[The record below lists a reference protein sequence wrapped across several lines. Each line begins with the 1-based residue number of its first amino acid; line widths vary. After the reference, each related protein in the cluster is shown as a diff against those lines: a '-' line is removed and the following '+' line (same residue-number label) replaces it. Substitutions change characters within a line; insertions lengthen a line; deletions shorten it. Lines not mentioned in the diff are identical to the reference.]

1 MRYLHRDTILNTFL
15 ILACFFCVVIVIH
28 AQSAEELQNKIQTHS
43 ATIDQLEAE
52 IAAYQKELDSVR
64 TQKQSLAASI
74 KELDLTTKKFA
85 TQINLTNQKI
95 TIKNNEIKE
104 LGLMIKDKSE
114 AISSERKGVADSLRY
129 IRELDETTFVEIL
142 LGNESLGELWR
153 SMEDAYKF
161 QRDLRTHSKELA
173 VVKTSFETS
182 RSQAEKA
189 KQELLQLK
197 NDLADQKSIIEEAK
211 KEKNKLLT
219 QTKNQESVYASQ
231 LKQKM
236 AQKDALEKDIRDYES
251 KLKFIL
257 NPGTL
262 PQPGS
267 APFSWPLDKF
277 VITQL
282 FGKTAS
288 SGRLYSSGTHN
299 GVDFGVSIGTPVKA
313 MADGVVEGVG
323 NTDVQCPGVSFGKF
337 ILIKYDNGLASSY
350 GHLSLYKVS
359 KGERVSRGQ
368 IVGYSGNTGYSTGPH
383 LHVSVYARDSV
394 NLMTLPSKSCK
405 GKILTQP
412 IAAINGYLDPM
423 LYLPPR

>member
-15 ILACFFCVVIVIH
+15 ILACFFCVAIVIH

-95 TIKNNEIKE
+95 TLKNNEIKE

-236 AQKDALEKDIRDYES
+236 AQKQNWR
-251 KLKFIL
+251 
-257 NPGTL
+257 
-262 PQPGS
+262 
-267 APFSWPLDKF
+267 
-277 VITQL
+277 L
-282 FGKTAS
+282 FTTR
-288 SGRLYSSGTHN
+288 RL
-299 GVDFGVSIGTPVKA
+299 
-313 MADGVVEGVG
+313 
-323 NTDVQCPGVSFGKF
+323 
-337 ILIKYDNGLASSY
+337 
-350 GHLSLYKVS
+350 
-359 KGERVSRGQ
+359 
-368 IVGYSGNTGYSTGPH
+368 
-383 LHVSVYARDSV
+383 
-394 NLMTLPSKSCK
+394 
-405 GKILTQP
+405 
-412 IAAINGYLDPM
+412 
-423 LYLPPR
+423 